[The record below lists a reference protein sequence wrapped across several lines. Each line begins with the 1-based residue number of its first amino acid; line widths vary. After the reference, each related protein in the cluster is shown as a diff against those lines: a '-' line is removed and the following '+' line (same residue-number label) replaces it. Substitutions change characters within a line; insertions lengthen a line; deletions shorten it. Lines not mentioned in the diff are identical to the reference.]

1 MFSQHKLHDR
11 LNNTNN
17 NNNNN
22 NNTDV
27 SAYIY
32 IYIDVT
38 IFNSALLWLQILS
51 QEVLKK
57 ILSQEGNKP
66 AGARNCYAQP
76 TTAASALT
84 S

>member
-11 LNNTNN
+11 LNNTTT
-17 NNNNN
+17 NNNN

-27 SAYIY
+27 SAF
-32 IYIDVT
+32 IYIDLT